1 MTRTIRSS
9 IHMTTC
15 KLFLQLGLKVPQA
28 LRTMYVVRMIQRA
41 EQNYVPQPYP
51 GSLILF
57 RGHGLYENDP
67 NMGWD
72 GLAANL
78 ENHEIGDSGLRT
90 RRDIMNEPLVGS
102 LANELRACL
111 DKVQR
116 TECVKMSTRD
126 TISDRT
132 VAAGVA
138 AGAMPASNSAGQQ

>member
-1 MTRTIRSS
+1 MS
-9 IHMTTC
+9 TC

-28 LRTMYVVRMIQRA
+28 LRTMYVVRMIQQA
-41 EQNYVPQPYP
+41 EQNYAPQPYA

-57 RGHGLYENDP
+57 RGRGLYEKDP

-78 ENHEIGDSGLRT
+78 ENHEIGADGLRT

-111 DKVQR
+111 NKVQMIER
-116 TECVKMSTRD
+116 VKVSSLEN
-126 TISDRT
+126 ISDRT
-132 VAAGVA
+132 VAAGA
-138 AGAMPASNSAGQQ
+138 AASAMPASNLTGQQ